1 MAPKINE
8 DKMMKPNQKAALWR
22 KIEDYAAAMVADS
35 WKGAGDPEDYE
46 SLIRGLEEAKNELRS
61 YIDTLSS

>member
-1 MAPKINE
+1 
-8 DKMMKPNQKAALWR
+8 MKPNQSAALWR
-22 KIEDYAAAMVADS
+22 KIESYANAMVADS

-46 SLIRGLEEAKNELRS
+46 SLVEGLEEAKNELRR

>member
-1 MAPKINE
+1 MNE
-8 DKMMKPNQKAALWR
+8 DKTMIKPNQKAALWR

-46 SLIRGLEEAKNELRS
+46 SLVGNLEEAKNELNN
-61 YIDTLSS
+61 YIEKLSS

>member
-1 MAPKINE
+1 MI
-8 DKMMKPNQKAALWR
+8 KPNQKAALWR

-46 SLIRGLEEAKNELRS
+46 SLVDNPEEAKNELS
-61 YIDTLSS
+61 NYIEKLLS

>member
-1 MAPKINE
+1 MMNE

-22 KIEDYAAAMVADS
+22 KIEDYAAAMAADS

-46 SLIRGLEEAKNELRS
+46 SLVCGLEEAKNELS
-61 YIDTLSS
+61 NYIEKLSS